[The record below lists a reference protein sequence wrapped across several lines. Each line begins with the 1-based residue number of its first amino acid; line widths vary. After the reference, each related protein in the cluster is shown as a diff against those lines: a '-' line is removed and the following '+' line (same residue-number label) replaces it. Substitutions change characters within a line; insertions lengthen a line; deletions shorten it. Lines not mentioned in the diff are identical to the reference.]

1 VTDAGAAEAQLLR
14 LILDDPQMTVLAFG
28 RTQHNLEAIF
38 MEIVEGGNPRGNNS

>member
-1 VTDAGAAEAQLLR
+1 MTDAGAAEAQLLR

-28 RTQHNLEAIF
+28 RTQHNLESIF